1 MPDPRSVTVNVFG
14 QEYTLR
20 GDAEPEYVQSV
31 ARLVDEKMR
40 EIAENAKLGSTAK
53 VAILAAI
60 NLADELL
67 RERQKHRD
75 ALRMLDDRTSQIA
88 SLLDNEMAKVEGRG
102 KG

>member
-14 QEYTLR
+14 QDYTLR
-20 GDAEPEYVQSV
+20 GDAEPEYVQNV

-40 EIAENAKLGSTAK
+40 EIAESAKLGSTAK

-88 SLLDNEMAKVEGRG
+88 SLLDNEVAKVQGRG
-102 KG
+102 KS